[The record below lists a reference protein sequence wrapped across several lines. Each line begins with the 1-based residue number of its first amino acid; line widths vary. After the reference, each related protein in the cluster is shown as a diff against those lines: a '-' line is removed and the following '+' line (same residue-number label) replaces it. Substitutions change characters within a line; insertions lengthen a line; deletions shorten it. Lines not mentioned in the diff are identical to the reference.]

1 MVFIIGTKNSYV
13 MLYYQL
19 LTVNWPNGRLGGVAQ
34 QHVGEE
40 TRLERDPLE
49 YPLKMGELH
58 ARVLKKK
65 KRGVIQNPVV
75 SV

>member
-1 MVFIIGTKNSYV
+1 M
-13 MLYYQL
+13 
-19 LTVNWPNGRLGGVAQ
+19 TVNWPNGRLGAVAQ

-49 YPLKMGELH
+49 YLLKMGELH

-65 KRGVIQNPVV
+65 KRSVIQIPVV
-75 SV
+75 S